1 MNDKTLHFQNSG
13 VDTTTMRIIYATDIH
28 GDFEKVK
35 TLLYGTTADVYIIA
49 GDLID
54 MPFYNLESS
63 IRYHEL
69 QSYFNGL
76 RRRMQKQDMLIED
89 FVDELLENPDVDDE
103 IQETGTRFQQYTI
116 RARRVMQ
123 QKYKVLK
130 NIIDTRQKPRILCIP
145 GNYDMD
151 LKFTSLHDNDLHL
164 HRVVLD
170 GMKLSGYGGA
180 AVWTAGIPER
190 YIVHYGA
197 GLGEDETNNEMYR
210 YFRAVKPDIIVA
222 HQPAYGIH
230 DTVPP
235 GGPVG
240 SPSLRTYCE
249 NNDVMLCLTGHAH
262 DAWGVRLSDNTLYL
276 NPSNFGTVTT
286 ASGEISEGGFFYQIE
301 IKDQAVEKIIFRKI
315 CNEKIF
321 DIADYYVTGGKLVEE
336 IIDQGRYSSLTNR
349 KNHEAQGINYSQ
361 IPQIE
366 LYNDIKKFF
375 MTFQTP
381 ETEDRIDI
389 LEEVVQLF
397 KDKIKGNIAMDV
409 MGSVNMGISHKTS
422 DIDFVIYVRCDSKC
436 IDGFGKCAYF
446 KRAENMLQEVLAG
459 RYDYDIL
466 DCVDLNRVEKSIRER
481 NYECDAAQRF
491 VAYRSLCRS
500 INYRFIAP
508 VEDLLNENMHFRK
521 ELEGSVQSYLRIFST
536 TTTHMLSFKKY
547 ESRLSALGVKLPESI
562 RRKITQYLKEE
573 NGKGD

>member
-1 MNDKTLHFQNSG
+1 
-13 VDTTTMRIIYATDIH
+13 MRIIYATDIH

-35 TLLYGTTADVYIIA
+35 DLLYGTTADVYIIA

-54 MPFYNLESS
+54 MPFYNMESS
-63 IRYHEL
+63 IRYHEF
-69 QSYFNGL
+69 QTYFNGL
-76 RRRMQKQDMLIED
+76 RRKMGKEDMLIED
-89 FVDELLENPDVDDE
+89 FVDSLLENPDVTDE
-103 IQETGTRFQQYTI
+103 IQEIGTRFQQYTI

-130 NIIDTRQKPRILCIP
+130 NIINTRLKPNILCIP

-164 HRVVLD
+164 HRFMID
-170 GMKLSGYGGA
+170 GLKFGGYGGA
-180 AVWTAGIPER
+180 AVWTSGIPEK
-190 YIVHYGA
+190 YIVKYQA
-197 GLGEDETNNEMYR
+197 GIEADETNNEMYR
-210 YFRAVKPDIIVA
+210 FFRAVKPDIIVA

-249 NNDVMLCLTGHAH
+249 NNDVLLCLTGHAH
-262 DAWGVRLSDNTLYL
+262 DAWGVQLRDNTLFL

-286 ASGEISEGGFFYQIE
+286 ATGEISEGDFFYQIE
-301 IKDQAVEKIIFRKI
+301 LNDKAVEKIIFRKI
-315 CNEKIF
+315 CNEKVF
-321 DIADYYVTGGKLVEE
+321 DVADYYIIDGKLVED
-336 IIDQGRYSSLTNR
+336 IIDQGRYSSLKSG
-349 KNHEAQGINYSQ
+349 KNHDAQAINYPQ
-361 IPQIE
+361 IPEIE

-375 MTFQTP
+375 RAFQTP

-397 KDKIKGNIAMDV
+397 KNKIKGNIAMDV

-422 DIDFVIYVRCDSKC
+422 DIDFVIYFRCGGNCEED
-436 IDGFGKCAYF
+436 FVNCAHSQQAV
-446 KRAENMLQEVLAG
+446 KMIRDILETK
-459 RYDYDIL
+459 YDFDIL
-466 DCVDLNRVEKSIRER
+466 DCINLDQVEKSIRER
-481 NYECDAAQRF
+481 NYECDVAQRF

-500 INYRFIAP
+500 INYRLIAP

-521 ELEGSVQSYLRIFST
+521 ELEGSVQSYIKIFST
-536 TTTHMLSFKKY
+536 TTPHMISFKKY
-547 ESRLSALGVKLPESI
+547 ESRLSALGVRLPDSI

-573 NGKGD
+573 NGEGE

>member
-1 MNDKTLHFQNSG
+1 
-13 VDTTTMRIIYATDIH
+13 MRIIYATDIH

-35 TLLYGTTADVYIIA
+35 TLLYTTTADVYILA

-54 MPFYNLESS
+54 IPFYSMDSS

-76 RRRMQKQDMLIED
+76 RRKMGKEDVLIED
-89 FVDELLENPDVDDE
+89 FVDNLLENPDVDDE
-103 IQETGTRFQQYTI
+103 TQETGTRFQQYTI

-130 NIIDTRQKPRILCIP
+130 NIINTRHKPHILCIP

-151 LKFTSLHDNDLHL
+151 LKFTSMHDNDLHL
-164 HRVVLD
+164 HRVQLD
-170 GMKLSGYGGA
+170 GLKLSGYGGA

-190 YIVHYGA
+190 YIVKYQA
-197 GLGEDETNNEMYR
+197 GIGEDETNNEMYR
-210 YFRAVKPDIIVA
+210 FFRAVKPDIIVA

-240 SPSLRTYCE
+240 SPSLRTFCE
-249 NNDVMLCLTGHAH
+249 DNDVLLCLTGHAH
-262 DAWGVRLSDNTLYL
+262 DAWGVRRSDNTLYL
-276 NPSNFGTVTT
+276 NPSNFGKVTT

-301 IKDQAVEKIIFRKI
+301 IKNKAVEKIVFRKI
-315 CNEKIF
+315 CNEKVF
-321 DIADYYVTGGKLVEE
+321 DVADYYVNHGKLVED
-336 IIDQGRYSSLTNR
+336 IIDQGRYSSLKNR
-349 KNHEAQGINYSQ
+349 KNHDAKSINYSQ
-361 IPQIE
+361 IPEIE

-381 ETEDRIDI
+381 ETEDRIDM

-422 DIDFVIYVRCDSKC
+422 DIDFVIYFRCGTNC
-436 IDGFGKCAYF
+436 EEGFVNCPHSQQAVKMIREILGTK
-446 KRAENMLQEVLAG
+446 
-459 RYDYDIL
+459 YDFDIL
-466 DCVDLNRVEKSIRER
+466 DCINLDQVEKSIRER
-481 NYECDAAQRF
+481 NYECDVAQRF

-500 INYRFIAP
+500 INYRLIAP

-521 ELEGSVQSYLRIFST
+521 ELEGSVQSYMKIFST
-536 TTTHMLSFKKY
+536 TTPHMMSFKKY
-547 ESRLSALGVKLPESI
+547 ESRLSTLGVRLPESI
-562 RRKITQYLKEE
+562 RRKITQYLKEA
-573 NGKGD
+573 NGKGE